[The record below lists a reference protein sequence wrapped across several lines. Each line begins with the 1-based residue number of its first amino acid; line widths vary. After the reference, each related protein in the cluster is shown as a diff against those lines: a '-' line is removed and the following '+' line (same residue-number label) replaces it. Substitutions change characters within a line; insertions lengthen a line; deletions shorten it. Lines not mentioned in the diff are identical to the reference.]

1 MLEVIRT
8 YFFEREKRKRLSE
21 SARRSSQFKRE
32 KKNHFGIL
40 TDASNQSDRNEVMA
54 FAETLRKDG
63 HRVKILGFLEGKSE
77 GASMP
82 FDFFATA
89 DLAKVSQVPRGA
101 VVDSFIDQPFDVL
114 INMSIRQNHKAL
126 EYISTLSKASFR
138 IGPWYANARSN
149 PYDLCLDTGSSATL
163 REWIHELMHT
173 LQKIY

>member
-8 YFFEREKRKRLSE
+8 YFFERAKRKRLSE
-21 SARRSSQFKRE
+21 SARRSSQFKRD

-40 TDASNQSDRNEVMA
+40 LDASLQSDRNEVMH
-54 FAETLRKDG
+54 FAETLRKEG
-63 HRVKILGFLEGKSE
+63 HKVKILGFLDGKGE
-77 GASMP
+77 GASEP
-82 FDFFATA
+82 FDFFATP
-89 DLAKVSQVPRGA
+89 DLAKVSQVPRGT
-101 VVDSFIDQPFDVL
+101 VVDAFIDQPFDVL

-126 EYISTLSKASFR
+126 DYISSLSKASFR
-138 IGPWYANARSN
+138 IGPWYHNARNN